1 MGEQNPSTYQT
12 YQTQIPIMTNRIF
25 SPLVSLCFFL
35 LFFSGL
41 CAQTPAEIRAAAE
54 AAMEAYDVPGFAV
67 GVIKDGKVVLAEGF
81 GTRTAGKTETIDEHT
96 LFAIAS
102 NTKAF
107 VSTSI
112 VKLHLEGKLDLDAP
126 VRDYLPYFKV
136 YDDYVSNHMLVRDLL
151 CHRAGLGTFSGDA
164 IWYKS
169 ALSAEQVIRQVR
181 YLPQAYEWRA
191 GYGYSNLMF
200 ITAGEVIRAVTGQSW
215 AEYAREN
222 FLVPIGMERTQ
233 TSVIPLAKMSNV
245 ATPHLSR
252 NDNQP
257 IPYVNWDNMGAAG
270 GIVSSAHDMLQW
282 MNVQMNDGQMNGK
295 EIFPAKLTGTTWMP
309 HNALAGGTSFTSA
322 GLGWFLR
329 MREGHRLVNH
339 GGGYDGM
346 YSQVMMAPDDKLG
359 VVVLT
364 NSMTGLSSA
373 LANYIVNSYLGIST
387 EDWLKKSIERQENGD
402 AAWDKRHQDR
412 LDARV
417 MNTKAS
423 LPLDAYTDTYN
434 DPMYGE
440 IEVKLENGK
449 LQLNFL
455 NAPQL
460 NAILSH
466 WHYDTW
472 LIEWKETHAWFD
484 FGTVQFMLDNNRKV
498 TGLRFDVPNDDIFF
512 HEIEAEKE

>member
-1 MGEQNPSTYQT
+1 
-12 YQTQIPIMTNRIF
+12 MTKPF
-25 SPLVSLCFFL
+25 YSPLLSL
-35 LFFSGL
+35 LFVLISFFWLS
-41 CAQTPAEIRAAAE
+41 AQTPVEIRAAAE
-54 AAMEAYDVPGFAV
+54 AALKAYDVPGFAL
-67 GVIKDGKVVLAEGF
+67 GVIKDGEVVLAEGF
-81 GTRTAGKTETIDEHT
+81 GTRTAGKKEPVDEHT

-112 VKLHLEGKLDLDAP
+112 VKLHLEDKLDLDAP
-126 VRDYLPYFKV
+126 VRDYLPYFRV
-136 YDDYVSNHMLVRDLL
+136 YDDYVSNHMMVRDLL
-151 CHRAGLGTFSGDA
+151 CHRAGLGTFSGDV

-169 ALSAEQVIRQVR
+169 ALNAEQVIRQIR

-200 ITAGEVIRAVTGQSW
+200 ITAGEVIRTVTGKSW
-215 AEYAREN
+215 AEYVREN
-222 FLVPIGMERTQ
+222 FLAPAGMERTQ
-233 TSVIPLAKMSNV
+233 TSVTPLAKMDNV

-252 NDNQP
+252 HDNQP

-270 GIVSSAHDMLQW
+270 GIVSSAQDMLQW

-295 EIFPAKLTGTTWMP
+295 EIFPTKLTDITWLP
-309 HNALAGGTSFTSA
+309 HNPLAGGTSFTSA

-373 LANYIVNSYLGIST
+373 LANYIINSYLGIST
-387 EDWLKKSIERQENGD
+387 EEWLEKSIERQKTGD
-402 AAWDKRHQDR
+402 EEWDQRHQSR

-417 MNTKAS
+417 MDTKAS
-423 LPLDAYTDTYN
+423 LPLDGYTGTYD
-434 DPMYGE
+434 DPMFGE
-440 IEVKLENGK
+440 IEISLADGQ
-449 LQLNFL
+449 LQLGFTG
-455 NAPQL
+455 APQL
-460 NAILSH
+460 NATLSH

-484 FGTVQFMLDNNRKV
+484 FGTVQFTLDNNRKV